1 MSYILDALRK
11 ADAERE
17 RDPARGIHAQPVPLP
32 AASEGSSPLQRVLAA
47 VAVVGIAAV
56 ATVLLWPA
64 APVPAPVP
72 VVQVPPPPAPV
83 PLPVA
88 PAQAVQP
95 PPPPAEEKVASVQAA
110 AKPAPKPQ
118 AVASTVPVAATAA
131 AAPNRVVAVS
141 ELPADVQRELPKL
154 PITGGVY
161 SENAAQR
168 MLIVSGQ
175 VMNEGAELAPGLVL
189 EQIRA
194 KSAVMRF
201 RGWRYAVPY

>member
-118 AVASTVPVAATAA
+118 AVASTVPVAATPA
-131 AAPNRVVAVS
+131 AAPNRVVAVN

>member
-17 RDPARGIHAQPVPLP
+17 RDPARGIHAQPVAVPAP
-32 AASEGSSPLQRVLAA
+32 SSGWSPAQRIVAASAA
-47 VAVVGIAAV
+47 LGAA
-56 ATVLLWPA
+56 AAAAILLWPA
-64 APVPAPVP
+64 APAPVP
-72 VVQVPPPPAPV
+72 VQAPTPVAQTPPPAPA
-83 PLPVA
+83 PME
-88 PAQAVQP
+88 PAQAVL
-95 PPPPAEEKVASVQAA
+95 PPAPIEQA
-110 AKPAPKPQ
+110 PAPVQ
-118 AVASTVPVAATAA
+118 AVARPIPEPRAAASAASAKAPA
-131 AAPNRVVAVS
+131 AAPDRVVAVN

-161 SENAAQR
+161 SENAGQR

-175 VMNEGAELAPGLVL
+175 VANEGAEIAPGLVL

-194 KSAVMRF
+194 KSAVLRF